1 MMTPKQLAESIVA
14 NHVGARTAQTWSE
27 LEASIARCITEAVR
41 ESLRKCENIAV
52 DYEKMTGEEFCS
64 AYGCD
69 DVSIAIQMA
78 REASEC
84 S

>member
-52 DYEKMTGEEFCS
+52 DYEK
-64 AYGCD
+64 
-69 DVSIAIQMA
+69 
-78 REASEC
+78 
-84 S
+84 